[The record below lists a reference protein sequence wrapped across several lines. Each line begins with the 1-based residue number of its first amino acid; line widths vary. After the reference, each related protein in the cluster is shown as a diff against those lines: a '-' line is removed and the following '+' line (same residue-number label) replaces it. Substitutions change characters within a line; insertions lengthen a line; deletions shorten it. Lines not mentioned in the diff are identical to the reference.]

1 VAVTPDGRHVYVTNV
16 GSGTVSVLDTATN
29 AISATL
35 PVGASPTDVA
45 ISPDGHSAYVA
56 DRDSG
61 TVAVIHTG

>member
-1 VAVTPDGRHVYVTNV
+1 MLGGQPH
-16 GSGTVSVLDTATN
+16 SVVDL
-29 AISATL
+29 L
-35 PVGASPTDVA
+35 GALLR

>member
-1 VAVTPDGRHVYVTNV
+1 VTGAAAPSAVPRAQDRRKA
-16 GSGTVSVLDTATN
+16 TAS
-29 AISATL
+29 ISATL

>member
-1 VAVTPDGRHVYVTNV
+1 MVGDGR
-16 GSGTVSVLDTATN
+16 GTTA
-29 AISATL
+29 SA
-35 PVGASPTDVA
+35 ASPTDVA